1 MPPSGAPR
9 PNHGRGWRG
18 KREGMIAVTDR
29 HRRFR
34 PDLLSLISI
43 LNCEALTMAFPKD
56 KKQILSNMEAVT
68 YRCLIFCLGML
79 WLILWYLWPLDHVKG
94 AMTYTTLGQYFSV
107 LYFFFYFLI
116 DIYIFVLAVVNVLL
130 YLCCIDITVI
140 SNAFELLGFCFTFC
154 LEIWIIN
161 ILSSLECGIIVLS
174 SVPHGDCGFSD
185 YPLSVFP
192 IIFLPFQNSCFVE
205 NTRKALAH
213 YGPDSNLCIWL
224 LTLLKLITVIWKL
237 DHDGMCITD
246 SEQINKKLCRIFE
259 DRKSTR
265 LNSSH
270 L

>member
-1 MPPSGAPR
+1 
-9 PNHGRGWRG
+9 
-18 KREGMIAVTDR
+18 
-29 HRRFR
+29 
-34 PDLLSLISI
+34 
-43 LNCEALTMAFPKD
+43 
-56 KKQILSNMEAVT
+56 MEAVT
-68 YRCLIFCLGML
+68 YRCLLFCLGML
-79 WLILWYLWPLDHVKG
+79 WLILWYLWPLDHVNG

-259 DRKSTR
+259 TCSVKLRRQILRGLRPKPTTWIHLWDLQKNTTSFKHYPAPSALLLAKHTR
-265 LNSSH
+265 QGSSCCANLPKGKTH
-270 L
+270 